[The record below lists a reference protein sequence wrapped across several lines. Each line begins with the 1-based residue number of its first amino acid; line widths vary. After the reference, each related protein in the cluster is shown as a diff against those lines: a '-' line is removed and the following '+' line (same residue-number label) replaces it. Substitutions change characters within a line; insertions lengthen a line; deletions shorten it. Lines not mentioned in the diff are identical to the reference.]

1 MFSEI
6 EKQYSVSIF
15 SPEELKKLH
24 EFPDNKGRV
33 FAFVNSVQL
42 ERLCASHGVY
52 NFLHCRS
59 EILGDAECLGITKL
73 LEVVKAFGFEEYY
86 QINKSNYVMSSNRES
101 IPMLKDYGSIL
112 NELLKAFK
120 EGDGGKASK
129 ILKAHISK
137 LIELSGQL
145 GNLMDVIDNKTVS
158 MTRLQQVVSELNT
171 LRESYSSLQKRLEE
185 SKRMA
190 VNEINTA
197 KANLSKTV
205 GELDLAKN
213 KIVQLNSDLESLK
226 QKHLKELEDLEVTHK
241 ENLLS
246 VENVYTDRLNK
257 VEDSLKSKITELED
271 SLREYQ
277 DNIEKMKEEAEHSNV
292 SILQE
297 NQLLLEQVTTL
308 KTEIETI
315 RLKSKKDLEQ
325 TQLDYE
331 SQISKLQENFTV
343 EKEKL
348 INSYA
353 LEIDG
358 LRMQYQSEINKIKQ
372 EYQNDEPEISTEFVE
387 PVNNS
392 EELETL
398 REKYVESTSRVVELE
413 GELSETLTSNV
424 LMESN
429 LQKLITKVETL
440 QTQVTVIQTDTEQS
454 VNSKW
459 EKMFNSKLNRVVDDY
474 ESRIKDLQ
482 VQLKLKGKSFT
493 NDTELKQDYNNALS
507 DMKSNY
513 EVQIAMLKQENSTLT
528 EENAV
533 LHNQLDGWKEI
544 QNVTVTAKNSEQEV
558 KIIELTS
565 KLSTTLRELQQKSK
579 IIEEFNSS
587 EVSQQLQ
594 REKAKT
600 EQLQEIITQLRN
612 KIPVNSEKLP
622 LLTNKDVVKC
632 PVLYFKDVCQS
643 PLVVS
648 IINYLL
654 EFAQTQTSLSLKDI
668 SIIIYDNA
676 NPLNILAFKKTK
688 VPVQYYNTGDTLR
701 ANTSIYH
708 TSIRS
713 KELLTKLDYNSKRL
727 LIVIDRLCTYDDAI
741 VVKDMTELFLVD
753 STSDL
758 DSISKAY
765 LMKLSEFKK
774 KCIMLTSNKTED
786 YLGAVELPGDN
797 KSVTHMELR
806 FLSKILNSLLN

>member
-59 EILGDAECLGITKL
+59 ETLGDAECLGITKL

-145 GNLMDVIDNKTVS
+145 GNLMDVVDNKTVS

-197 KANLSKTV
+197 KANLSKTA

-213 KIVQLNSDLESLK
+213 KIVQLNLDLESLK

-257 VEDSLKSKITELED
+257 VEDSLKSKITELEET
-271 SLREYQ
+271 LGEYQ
-277 DNIEKMKEEAEHSNV
+277 DSIEKMKEEAEHSNV

-392 EELETL
+392 EELEAL

-454 VNSKW
+454 VNYKW

-688 VPVQYYNTGDTLR
+688 VPVQYYNTGDNLR

>member
-24 EFPDNKGRV
+24 GFPDNKSKV
-33 FAFVNSVQL
+33 FVFVNSVQL

-59 EILGDAECLGITKL
+59 ETLGDVECLSITKL

-145 GNLMDVIDNKTVS
+145 GNFMDMADNKIVS

-190 VNEINTA
+190 VNEINAT

-213 KIVQLNSDLESLK
+213 RIAQLNSDLESLK

-257 VEDSLKSKITELED
+257 VEDSLKSKITELEET
-271 SLREYQ
+271 LRESQ
-277 DNIEKMKEEAEHSNV
+277 NSIEKMKEEAEYSNV

-331 SQISKLQENFTV
+331 SQISELQENFTV

-372 EYQNDEPEISTEFVE
+372 EYQNDEPEVSTEFVE

-440 QTQVTVIQTDTEQS
+440 QTQVAVIQTDTEQS

-459 EKMFNSKLNRVVDDY
+459 EKMFYSKLNRAVDDY
-474 ESRIKDLQ
+474 ESKIKDLQ
-482 VQLKLKGKSFT
+482 VQLKLKDKSFT

-622 LLTNKDVVKC
+622 LLTNKDIVKC

-688 VPVQYYNTGDTLR
+688 VPVQYYNTGDNLR